1 MNELESYRKHVERL
15 QKALEI
21 NQLIAGEL
29 HLRPLLQQIM
39 RTTKALMEAELCS
52 LFLVDDERGDLV
64 FYVNSGEEG
73 AELLESGRLPM
84 GSGIAGW
91 CAEHGKSVCLADVY
105 ADPRFNAE
113 FDRQTGFRTRN
124 MICAPLMVHGRL
136 IGVSQVINHLD
147 GEFGKPDEQLME
159 AIVQMVAIAIDNA
172 RTHERLVEQE
182 VRQHDLDMAKSIQ
195 SSFLP
200 ESAPAVPDYE
210 VAFHVTS
217 AYEVG
222 GDFYDAVRLG
232 DGRTAY
238 LLGDISGKGVSAA
251 MLMSSIM
258 RDIHAELTTG
268 GIAGEIL
275 GRFNTSLCRTARNG
289 MFVSLILLIL
299 NPETGEIEMANAG
312 HPSPVLM
319 RQGGPEPHGA
329 ASGPPA
335 GIITDVRYE
344 CDVLS
349 LAGGEMLL
357 LYSDGIIEARNSMRR
372 MVRERGL
379 YEWLKQAPQ
388 APRPCIDYLL
398 DQIRQ
403 HIGQEQQA
411 DDITL
416 LALYRQL

>member
-1 MNELESYRKHVERL
+1 MERLEDYQRQIERL

-39 RTTKALMEAELCS
+39 RATKAIMEAELCS

-91 CAEHGKSVCLADVY
+91 CAEHGESVCLADVY

-124 MICAPLMVHGRL
+124 MICAPLVVRGKR
-136 IGVSQVINHLD
+136 IGVSQVINHLNGD
-147 GEFGKPDEQLME
+147 FSKSDEQLME

-172 RTHERLVEQE
+172 RTHEQLVEQE
-182 VRQHDLDMAKSIQ
+182 VRQHDMELAKSIQ
-195 SSFLP
+195 NSFLP
-200 ESAPAVPDYE
+200 ESAPAVPNYE

-222 GDFYDAVRLG
+222 GDFYDAVRLA

-251 MLMSSIM
+251 MLMSSIL
-258 RDIHAELTTG
+258 RDIHAELTAG
-268 GIAGEIL
+268 GHAGEIL

-289 MFVSLILLIL
+289 MFVSLILMIL
-299 NPETGEIEMANAG
+299 NPETGEIEIANAG
-312 HPSPVLM
+312 HPSPALIKD
-319 RQGGPEPHGA
+319 GGPEPYGA

-335 GIITDVRYE
+335 GIITDVCYE
-344 CDVLS
+344 SDTVS
-349 LAGGEMLL
+349 LAKGEMLL

-379 YEWLKQAPQ
+379 YEWLGQAPSQ
-388 APRPCIDYLL
+388 AQPCIDYLL
-398 DQIRQ
+398 KEVHQF
-403 HIGQEQQA
+403 IGEARQA

-416 LALYRQL
+416 LALRCL

>member
-1 MNELESYRKHVERL
+1 MEQAEDYQKQIERL

-29 HLRPLLQQIM
+29 NLRPLLQQIM
-39 RTTKALMEAELCS
+39 RATKAIMEAELCS
-52 LFLVDDERGDLV
+52 LFLVDEERGDLV

-91 CAEHGKSVCLADVY
+91 CAEHGESVCLADVY
-105 ADPRFNAE
+105 ADPRFNVE

-124 MICAPLMVHGRL
+124 MLCMPILAHGKL
-136 IGVSQVINHLD
+136 IGVSQVINHID
-147 GEFGKPDEQLME
+147 GDFSQSDEQLME

-182 VRQHDLDMAKSIQ
+182 VRQHDLDLAKSIQ

-200 ESAPAVPDYE
+200 ESPPLVPGYG

-222 GDFYDAVRLG
+222 GDFYDAVRLA

-251 MLMSSIM
+251 MLMSSIL
-258 RDIHAELTTG
+258 RDIHAELTAG
-268 GIAGEIL
+268 GHASEMV
-275 GRFNTSLCRTARNG
+275 GRFNSSLCRSARNG
-289 MFVSLILLIL
+289 MFVSLILMIL
-299 NPETGEIEMANAG
+299 DAERGEVEIANAG
-312 HPSPVLM
+312 HPSPVLI
-319 RQGGPEPHGA
+319 RSGQPEPHGS

-335 GIITDVRYE
+335 GIITDVHYE
-344 CDVLS
+344 GDT
-349 LAGGEMLL
+349 LALAEGEMLL
-357 LYSDGIIEARNSMRR
+357 LYSDGIIEARNSTRR

-379 YEWLKQAPQ
+379 YEWLKQAPD
-388 APRPCIDYLL
+388 APQPCIDYLL
-398 DQIRQ
+398 EQVRVF
-403 HIGQEQQA
+403 IGEEQQA

-416 LALYRQL
+416 LALQRQS